1 MEPIIQAA
9 ITVKPQTIS
18 VMVNVKGR
26 ELEVAK
32 STVILV

>member
-1 MEPIIQAA
+1 MEPIMQAA
-9 ITVKPQTIS
+9 TTVKPQSIS
-18 VMVNVKGR
+18 AMVNVKGR